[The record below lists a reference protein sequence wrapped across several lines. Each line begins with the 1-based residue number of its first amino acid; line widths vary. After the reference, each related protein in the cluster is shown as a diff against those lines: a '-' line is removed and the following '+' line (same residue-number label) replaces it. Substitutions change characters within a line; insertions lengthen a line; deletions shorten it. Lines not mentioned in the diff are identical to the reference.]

1 MAPKAAPSLQV
12 APKAQPISGVWCEWG
27 VELACFLKSPKH
39 RLQRKPIRC
48 ESLVRDASV
57 VVMPASPAAAGIAV
71 KPSYS
76 RGPDGKTPFG
86 VASFRATM
94 NGLLDATKTKSELAS
109 SMGRGALAAKDY
121 LKAQD
126 TFGQIATVK
135 TKESAFRVAEEKK
148 RQAAESEKLAQAYN
162 IEKGRFEAEWA
173 ERIAAVEADC
183 AERERVLKEVHE
195 VAATD
200 VEKEVQRKIANMRY
214 KATSTLLQM
223 EDMEKKLVRQ
233 HEYKDAAEVAARC
246 HRQRIKEEAEY
257 ERAKK
262 SMGSRPRAAVVE
274 LQEAEM
280 RNLLQKCH
288 ALRVAVRREKDQ
300 AFEVF
305 KQKYRNLEADL
316 GHAFALEFP
325 LGDYRAEVGEVHAY
339 PSRSKQS
346 STFRGTLKYESLAG
360 TKFDV
365 PDVSSLAPIPS
376 DEHAQASIDDLV
388 NASKVMRRSMVDA
401 VLP

>member
-1 MAPKAAPSLQV
+1 
-12 APKAQPISGVWCEWG
+12 
-27 VELACFLKSPKH
+27 
-39 RLQRKPIRC
+39 
-48 ESLVRDASV
+48 
-57 VVMPASPAAAGIAV
+57 
-71 KPSYS
+71 
-76 RGPDGKTPFG
+76 
-86 VASFRATM
+86 
-94 NGLLDATKTKSELAS
+94 
-109 SMGRGALAAKDY
+109 
-121 LKAQD
+121 
-126 TFGQIATVK
+126 
-135 TKESAFRVAEEKK
+135 
-148 RQAAESEKLAQAYN
+148 
-162 IEKGRFEAEWA
+162 
-173 ERIAAVEADC
+173 
-183 AERERVLKEVHE
+183 
-195 VAATD
+195 
-200 VEKEVQRKIANMRY
+200 
-214 KATSTLLQM
+214 
-223 EDMEKKLVRQ
+223 
-233 HEYKDAAEVAARC
+233 
-246 HRQRIKEEAEY
+246 
-257 ERAKK
+257 
-262 SMGSRPRAAVVE
+262 
-274 LQEAEM
+274 M

>member
-1 MAPKAAPSLQV
+1 M
-12 APKAQPISGVWCEWG
+12 
-27 VELACFLKSPKH
+27 
-39 RLQRKPIRC
+39 
-48 ESLVRDASV
+48 RDASV